1 MQGSFL
7 RNLARSLGPTRA
19 RAMLVSTLVLALT
32 ILSGPGLLGGPA
44 VAAAAPGG
52 TAQKLFLGY
61 WAKWGENQRP
71 EASLSQNMSQI
82 DLFSPYWHT
91 LRSDGS
97 LSGREADREALIAT
111 VQRNGG
117 KVIPLINKTAS
128 DAPLL
133 EASIRQAA
141 VENIYRVLVDNN
153 YDGVNIDFEGLPP
166 SSKDG
171 LTAFM
176 TELAAKLRPANL
188 LVTMAVPAKWS
199 ADDSINDFSACFD
212 YAALGRLVDYLVI
225 MTYDQHAGWSGPG
238 PVAGLDWTENAVR
251 YATTVVPADKIL
263 LGLAGYGYD
272 WSETGEIS
280 EVEAWSVPD
289 TAAGCGAEVQ
299 WDSVTQTPHFTYWSS
314 SGPRHDVWYEDSRSV
329 DFKVSLMWKYD
340 LAGVALWALGQE
352 DARFWRVMDGTAGAS
367 GGLGP
372 ASAPGRLEPRGSDGS
387 APGRLEPRGSD
398 GSAPG
403 AGSGSDS
410 STRSSDPVQVT
421 HPDDLDDPGQGE
433 ISVEQALPGAP
444 APPRVGEIRWL
455 IAADEP
461 ARTT

>member
-1 MQGSFL
+1 
-7 RNLARSLGPTRA
+7 
-19 RAMLVSTLVLALT
+19 MLVSSLILALT

-44 VAAAAPGG
+44 VAASAPGPAVAASAPGG
-52 TAQKLFLGY
+52 TAPKLFLGY

-71 EASLSQNMSQI
+71 EASLSQNMSRI
-82 DLFSPYWHT
+82 DLFSPYWYT

-97 LSGREADREALIAT
+97 LSGREADREALTAT
-111 VQRNGG
+111 VQRNGR

-141 VENIYRVLVDNN
+141 VENIYRVLVDNH

-176 TELAAKLRPANL
+176 TELAAKLRPADL

-212 YAALGRLVDYLVI
+212 YSALGRLVDYLVI

-238 PVAGLDWTENAVR
+238 PVAGLDWTEDTVR

-289 TAAGCGAEVQ
+289 AAAGHGVDVQ
-299 WDSVTQTPHFTYWSS
+299 WDSVTQTPHFTYWNS
-314 SGPRHDVWYEDSRSV
+314 SGRHDVWYEDSRSV
-329 DFKVSLMWKYD
+329 DFKVSLMWEYD

-372 ASAPGRLEPRGSDGS
+372 ASAPGSLEPWGSGGS
-387 APGRLEPRGSD
+387 APGGIEPKG
-398 GSAPG
+398 GNASAPG

-421 HPDDLDDPGQGE
+421 HPDDSDDPGQG
-433 ISVEQALPGAP
+433 A
-444 APPRVGEIRWL
+444 APPRVGEIRRL
-455 IAADEP
+455 IAADGP
-461 ARTT
+461 ARTA